1 MEEILKFDL
10 KYEDFGM
17 ITKIVF
23 EVFLFNVILKGD
35 FDEGEKGFVDLKF
48 YNFLMEFEKSNFYS
62 INIEI

>member
-1 MEEILKFDL
+1 
-10 KYEDFGM
+10 M
-17 ITKIVF
+17 ITKIIF

-35 FDEGEKGFVDLKF
+35 FDEGEKGFVDLEL

>member
-1 MEEILKFDL
+1 
-10 KYEDFGM
+10 M